1 MKLSAW
7 AAQEGLHYQ
16 TAWRLWK
23 TGKLPVPA
31 RQLATGTVL
40 VDAPARPAERGVAL
54 YARVSSSD
62 QEKDLEGQLGRLAVF
77 AAANHLTVI
86 ATAAEVGSG
95 LNGHRRG
102 LMGLLRNPAVGII
115 VVEHRDR
122 LMRFGA
128 EYVEAALAADGRKL
142 LVVDDTELKDD
153 LVQDVIAVLTSMCAR
168 LYGRRSAKNRA
179 ARALASLQ
187 QDQAPAP

>member
-7 AAQEGLHYQ
+7 ATQEGLHYQ

-40 VDAPARPAERGVAL
+40 VDAPAQPAGRGVAL

-62 QEKDLEGQLGRLAVF
+62 QKKDLEGQLGRLAVY
-77 AAANHLTVI
+77 AAANGLNVI

-102 LMGLLRNPAVGII
+102 LMGLLRNPKVGVI

-128 EYVEAALAADGRKL
+128 EYVEAALAAGGRKL

-153 LVQDVIAVLTSMCAR
+153 LVQDVIAVLTSMSAR

-179 ARALASLQ
+179 ARALESLQ
-187 QDQAPAP
+187 QDQSPEP

>member
-7 AAQEGLHYQ
+7 ATQEGLHYQ

-40 VDAPARPAERGVAL
+40 VNAPAQPAGRGVAL

-62 QEKDLEGQLGRLAVF
+62 QKKDLEGQLGRLAVY
-77 AAANHLTVI
+77 AAANGLNVI

-102 LMGLLRNPAVGII
+102 LMGLLRNPKVGVI

-128 EYVEAALAADGRKL
+128 EYVEAALAAGGRKL

-153 LVQDVIAVLTSMCAR
+153 LVQDVIAVLTSMSAR

-179 ARALASLQ
+179 ARALESLQ
-187 QDQAPAP
+187 QDQSPAP

>member
-7 AAQEGLHYQ
+7 ATQEGLHYQ

-40 VDAPARPAERGVAL
+40 VDAPAQPAGRGVAL

-62 QEKDLEGQLGRLAVF
+62 QKKDLEGQLGRLAVY
-77 AAANHLTVI
+77 AAANGLNVI

-95 LNGHRRG
+95 LNG
-102 LMGLLRNPAVGII
+102 
-115 VVEHRDR
+115 
-122 LMRFGA
+122 RFGIKCNSHA
-128 EYVEAALAADGRKL
+128 CDS
-142 LVVDDTELKDD
+142 DH
-153 LVQDVIAVLTSMCAR
+153 I
-168 LYGRRSAKNRA
+168 
-179 ARALASLQ
+179 
-187 QDQAPAP
+187 